1 MDLFWKAAAG
11 GLLTVVLCLA
21 LGKSGKD
28 MGTLLSM
35 AACCM
40 VAMIVMAYLEPVL
53 DFMRELQDLGDLR
66 EDMLGIL
73 LKAMGI
79 GLVSEIAGM
88 VCTDAGNSSL
98 GKTLQMLGG
107 AVVLW
112 LSIPVFYALLDL
124 IQQILG
130 EIR

>member
-1 MDLFWKAAAG
+1 MALFWKAAAG

-21 LGKSGKD
+21 LGKTGKD

-35 AACCM
+35 AVCCM
-40 VAMIVMAYLEPVL
+40 VAMIVISYLEPVM
-53 DFMRELQDLGDLR
+53 DFMRELEELGDLQG
-66 EDMLGIL
+66 DMLGIL

-79 GLVSEIAGM
+79 GLIAEIAGM

-112 LSIPVFYALLDL
+112 LSIPIFRALLEL

-130 EIR
+130 EIG